1 MAERELKEAAEYY
14 ESESSGLGAAFL
26 SEIQRCIQAILDYP
40 EAAPV
45 LLGPLR
51 RRLARRFPY
60 VVLYSIRPE
69 GIRVLA
75 VMNLKRRPSYWA
87 GRE

>member
-26 SEIQRCIQAILDYP
+26 NEIQRCIQAILDYP

-45 LLGPLR
+45 LLGPVR
-51 RRLARRFPY
+51 RRMR
-60 VVLYSIRPE
+60 
-69 GIRVLA
+69 
-75 VMNLKRRPSYWA
+75 
-87 GRE
+87 